1 MSLILEGPDGAGKST
16 MAEAIA
22 RELGWNILKMTA
34 NGSQSEED
42 YREKLACNRIVI
54 DRCWISEQIYAPL
67 FGRAQRLCDS
77 ACERLNQI
85 CRERPVQIFV
95 VLPPLA
101 VVDARLTR
109 RGDEFG
115 DVVVPNIARIYDD
128 YVAYAQAHP
137 FIHVIHDNDVTEL
150 IEKVANDEHRR

>member
-1 MSLILEGPDGAGKST
+1 MSIILEGPDGAGKST
-16 MAEAIA
+16 MADAIA

-42 YREKLACNRIVI
+42 YREKLACHRIVI
-54 DRCWISEQIYAPL
+54 DRCWISEQIYAPV
-67 FGRAQRLCDS
+67 FKRAQRLCDC

-85 CRERPVQIFV
+85 CRERPVQVFV

-101 VVDARLTR
+101 VVDARLAR

-115 DVVVPNIARIYDD
+115 DVVLPNIGHIYDE
-128 YVAYAQAHP
+128 YVRYAHAHP
-137 FIHVIHDNDVTEL
+137 FITVVHDNDIARV
-150 IEKVANDEHRR
+150 IEKVKQDEHCW